1 MADALGA
8 VVRVVGADRVP
19 ARDSWV
25 HFTGTFHSV
34 GADGVPE
41 LAVIGMRSIPTP
53 QDPYEQGLMR

>member
-1 MADALGA
+1 
-8 VVRVVGADRVP
+8 VVGADRVP

-25 HFTGTFHSV
+25 HITGTFHSV

>member
-1 MADALGA
+1 
-8 VVRVVGADRVP
+8 VVGADRVP